1 MERGSRAAGSGE
13 EVEGADEEGGRLTEG
28 GRGESREDSGYP
40 STETKWCSSL
50 QSISQT
56 APCSRGNGLIR
67 I

>member
-40 STETKWCSSL
+40 STEMTVMAAPSL
-50 QSISQT
+50 RFG
-56 APCSRGNGLIR
+56 P
-67 I
+67 